1 LRRFNSPNNVRERS
15 RQPLPIWAPQT
26 RTHASVCEGMRASQG
41 AGSTAAAAFAI
52 PDATPESTPTQ
63 HSPAPAAAPRGA
75 DDATPCHRPLPISEH
90 VCARCAQ
97 QPTDGPTRRTR
108 KRTRRRTRRRTQVP
122 YMKTV
127 SRSVSSS
134 VGFILRGRRPFR
146 KRRCRSKR
154 EREPCRTCA
163 ARARGF
169 ESKTAIAIVVVYS
182 VLRTYRTYS
191 TFACARTSFV
201 PVLAQN
207 EKERYWEW
215 LGIGQLP
222 ISEFASFAPS

>member
-1 LRRFNSPNNVRERS
+1 LRRFNSPKNVRERS

-75 DDATPCHRPLPISEH
+75 DDATPCHRSLPISEH

-97 QPTDGPTRRTR
+97 QPTDEPTRRTR

-127 SRSVSSS
+127 SRSISSS

-154 EREPCRTCA
+154 EREPCRSCA

-169 ESKTAIAIVVVYS
+169 EDRDRDRSS
-182 VLRTYRTYS
+182 VLQYVSYILNIRVRAHVVRS
-191 TFACARTSFV
+191 GISSKRKGKILVSRGFVFAR
-201 PVLAQN
+201 
-207 EKERYWEW
+207 
-215 LGIGQLP
+215 
-222 ISEFASFAPS
+222 FAPRAP